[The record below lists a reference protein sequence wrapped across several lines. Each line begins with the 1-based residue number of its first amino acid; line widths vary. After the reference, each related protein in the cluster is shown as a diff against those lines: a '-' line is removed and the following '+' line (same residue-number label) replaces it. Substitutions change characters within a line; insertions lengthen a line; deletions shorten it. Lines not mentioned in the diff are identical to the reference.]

1 MLKFPKSQ
9 ASEETNHTN
18 NEANDHTTKTIY
30 SDEVICT
37 ITMKTSKSGTKM
49 SGTVDCDRQE
59 MLNKTK
65 SKKKQV
71 KKSDDEQDYAY
82 DNKCGHIIIKSLV
95 AGIRIIGA
103 IIWCFNYTECE
114 HSFVWHAVHLALPGF
129 VPADIIV
136 IVEFVV
142 KRKRPYALPLMH
154 DILGILF
161 ALTTSIMLPEKGV
174 CHFSSKL
181 TRLVPTTLIVC
192 LLLQFFHIILFLA
205 TGKSM

>member
-95 AGIRIIGA
+95 AVSEKPRIMFCKI
-103 IIWCFNYTECE
+103 F
-114 HSFVWHAVHLALPGF
+114 
-129 VPADIIV
+129 
-136 IVEFVV
+136 
-142 KRKRPYALPLMH
+142 
-154 DILGILF
+154 
-161 ALTTSIMLPEKGV
+161 
-174 CHFSSKL
+174 
-181 TRLVPTTLIVC
+181 
-192 LLLQFFHIILFLA
+192 
-205 TGKSM
+205 